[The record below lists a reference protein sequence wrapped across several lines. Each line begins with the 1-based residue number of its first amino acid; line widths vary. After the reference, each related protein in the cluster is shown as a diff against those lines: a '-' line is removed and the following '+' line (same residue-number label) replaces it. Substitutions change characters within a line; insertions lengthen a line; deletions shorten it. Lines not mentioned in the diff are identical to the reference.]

1 MLVTIKQIII
11 KDIEL
16 SINGNK
22 CKFLTLYFF
31 SINPE
36 EAQVNALNYGNNFSK
51 IVILLFAYFEFL
63 LFSSLYL

>member
-22 CKFLTLYFF
+22 CKFFTLYFF

-36 EAQVNALNYGNNFSK
+36 EAHVNALNNGNNFSK